1 MSTTVP
7 VIEVDGI
14 PKSVFADLQATS
26 FPYRFYGTI
35 HVGTILGGV
44 PSDPKVI
51 EGWLKTKLGLS
62 RDDQIRQATAAVM
75 VERGV
80 DAAAAAEEVAANR
93 NLNGFMRER
102 CNSCPNPAED
112 TAVCVDGKHPLYI
125 GARQLKAGLK
135 EACSVAV
142 AAGDLT
148 ARGWGKTNKGLLGYV
163 AEHIFVVEERLYL
176 LDDKSNPIT
185 EPTGVQQHFVHSRF
199 GSAIQYQE
207 YVEGCNI
214 DFTVISDHDFT
225 DKEWGIIWTKGEMQ
239 GIGASRSQSYG
250 RYKVTRWDRA
260 K

>member
-1 MSTTVP
+1 MTTLVP
-7 VIEVDGI
+7 VIEENGI

-26 FPYRFYGTI
+26 FPYRFYGAL

-102 CNSCPNPAED
+102 CPTCPTDSPE
-112 TAVCVDGKHPLYI
+112 VCATGAHQLYI
-125 GARQLKAGLK
+125 GARQLKAGIK

-148 ARGWGKTNKGLLGYV
+148 QRGWGKTNKGLLGYV
-163 AEHIFVVEERLYL
+163 AEHVFVLEDRLYL
-176 LDDKSNPIT
+176 QRADGTPVL

-207 YVEGCNI
+207 YVENAVI
-214 DFTVISDHDFT
+214 EFTVIADHDFS
-225 DKEWGIIWTKGEMQ
+225 DKEWGIIWTKGELQ

-250 RYKVTRWDRA
+250 RYAVIRWDRI